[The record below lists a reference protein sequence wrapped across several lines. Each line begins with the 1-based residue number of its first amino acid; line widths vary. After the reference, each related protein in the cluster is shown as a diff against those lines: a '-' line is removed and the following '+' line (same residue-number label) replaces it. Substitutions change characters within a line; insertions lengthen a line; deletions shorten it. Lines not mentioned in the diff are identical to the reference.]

1 MAWSPR
7 RRPKGAS
14 LRNDAR
20 SDLRSTTSLD
30 HTRRERT
37 ARLLAEAHDES
48 GSRKAAL
55 EDEVIRLNL
64 GVAKDAARRYR
75 GRGISLD
82 DLEQVASLGL
92 VKAVRAFDPTRA
104 VDLLSF
110 AVPTIRGELRRYFRD
125 AGWVVRPPRSVQE
138 TQAKVA
144 GAEAELVQSLGRTPG
159 APEIAAHLGVEPSLV
174 HSSMAANG
182 CFAPTS
188 LDQPVGEGDEV
199 LGGQLG
205 GEDHGYDGAEAR
217 AVLRE
222 VVPEL
227 TERERLILGLRFF
240 SGLTQA
246 EIGERVGVTQMQV
259 SRLLSGLLARLRE
272 RLGAKAA

>member
-1 MAWSPR
+1 MP
-7 RRPKGAS
+7 S
-14 LRNDAR
+14 LRKDAR
-20 SDLRSTTSLD
+20 SLPRPTSSLD

-37 ARLLAEAHDES
+37 GRLLDQAHHLTGDE
-48 GSRKAAL
+48 RVAL

-64 GVAKDAARRYR
+64 GIARDAARRYR
-75 GRGISLD
+75 GRGIALD

-92 VKAVRAFDPTRA
+92 VKAVRAFDPSRA
-104 VDLLSF
+104 KDLLSF

-125 AGWVVRPPRSVQE
+125 AGWMIRPPRSVQE

-144 GAEAELVQSLGRTPG
+144 SAEAELVQSLGRAPTP
-159 APEIAAHLGVEPSLV
+159 PEIADHLGVASGLV
-174 HSSMAANG
+174 ESSMAANG

-188 LDQPVGEGDEV
+188 LDLPVGEGEEA

-205 GEDHGYDGAEAR
+205 GEDDGYSGAEAR
-217 AVLRE
+217 AALRA

-272 RLGAKAA
+272 RIGSRAA